1 VNKVAFITGIT
12 GQDGSFL
19 SELLVEKGYEVHGLV
34 RLSTDNTQY
43 RNIEHILNK
52 INIHNGDLSSETS
65 IERII
70 DEVMPDE
77 IYNLGGITNIKD
89 SFSYPLRTIDVN
101 TNGFLRI
108 LESVMRYKPEAK
120 VYQASS
126 SEIFGKHVPGLINE
140 KFPMN
145 PDNPYGCSK
154 YTTYM
159 LSNIYKYKHNL
170 HISNGI
176 LFNHESERRD
186 ASYVTRK
193 ITQAAAR
200 ITYGKQKSLELGN
213 INSRRDWGYAKEY
226 CEAMWLM
233 LQQENPD
240 NYVIGTGQSF
250 SVKDFLEEAFSYVNL
265 DPYKYLA
272 YNKELS
278 RSGQIGY
285 VCADARKAKDKL
297 SFVPKTNLKE
307 LVGIMMKNDLYIE
320 RK

>member
-1 VNKVAFITGIT
+1 MTKVAFVTGIT

-19 SELLVEKGYEVHGLV
+19 SELLIEKGYEVHGLV
-34 RLSTDNTQY
+34 RLSTDRTQY

-154 YTTYM
+154 YITYM

-170 HISNGI
+170 HISN
-176 LFNHESERRD
+176 E
-186 ASYVTRK
+186 
-193 ITQAAAR
+193 
-200 ITYGKQKSLELGN
+200 
-213 INSRRDWGYAKEY
+213 
-226 CEAMWLM
+226 
-233 LQQENPD
+233 
-240 NYVIGTGQSF
+240 IGRAH
-250 SVKDFLEEAFSYVNL
+250 V
-265 DPYKYLA
+265 
-272 YNKELS
+272 
-278 RSGQIGY
+278 
-285 VCADARKAKDKL
+285 
-297 SFVPKTNLKE
+297 
-307 LVGIMMKNDLYIE
+307 
-320 RK
+320 